1 MCITVKGF
9 LHPSYHVIST
19 MDLAPLD
26 GNTFYDAS
34 TCPLLRWS
42 HEKEGWNTFKK
53 KQVKTTLF
61 PSSQLPSRGRA
72 HRVVTIQ
79 SFSTCQNSTKR
90 ILYCQLVPLRHVSL
104 VDQNGTNT
112 FKILQVSICTHVE
125 IFDVARDYWL
135 ISTQWDTTANHPL
148 ARKFHANAV
157 RAYMQIVKY
166 GMGFQTSRENPWF
179 NFVQVGLSTEEPPW
193 TLFKLIW

>member
-1 MCITVKGF
+1 MCITVKRF
-9 LHPSYHVIST
+9 LHPSYHVISA

-26 GNTFYDAS
+26 GNTFSDAS

-42 HEKEGWNTFKK
+42 HEQGRLKSRLL
-53 KQVKTTLF
+53 TTLF
-61 PSSQLPSRGRA
+61 PSSQLRSRGRA

-79 SFSTCQNSTKR
+79 SFPTCQNSTKR
-90 ILYCQLVPLRHVSL
+90 ILYCKLVPLRHVGNV

-135 ISTQWDTTANHPL
+135 ISTQWDTTANQPL

-166 GMGFQTSRENPWF
+166 GMGFQTSRENPWYS
-179 NFVQVGLSTEEPPW
+179 FVQVRLSTKEPPW